1 MFQSLTQ
8 ADRDR
13 LKDEF
18 MNEFDEN
25 RDGRIEM
32 HEVRICDFSK
42 NIYIFIRLQYIL
54 ITECLLI
61 YFGSIN
67 SSSFDKI
74 LILFV
79 V

>member
-1 MFQSLTQ
+1 MFTFRYGIISVLPRGPLIIHLTCPDFPLYVFQSLTQ

-42 NIYIFIRLQYIL
+42 KIYIF
-54 ITECLLI
+54 
-61 YFGSIN
+61 F
-67 SSSFDKI
+67 
-74 LILFV
+74 
-79 V
+79 